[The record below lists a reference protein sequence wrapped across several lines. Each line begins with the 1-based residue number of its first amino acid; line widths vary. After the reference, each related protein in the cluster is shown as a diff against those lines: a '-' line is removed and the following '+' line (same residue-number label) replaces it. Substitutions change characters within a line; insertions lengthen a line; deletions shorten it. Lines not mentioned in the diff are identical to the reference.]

1 MTHHYS
7 HVDEGEKRVAAT
19 RVFDVITGGK
29 GGIQGG
35 PPPRRMTRRS
45 VRTQKTPRARGLR
58 SEVPPGFE
66 PGMVVL
72 LTTRGWYRNKV
83 LETLAKG
90 FRAARQRLT
99 GVAELNDEV
108 IDEALR
114 DVRLSL
120 LEGDVEFR
128 VVKRFLERVKEQARG
143 KQVELR
149 AKSAEYGTKSITP
162 EQAFIAICQDEL
174 VKMMGP
180 VETELKWAKKGPTGI
195 MMCGLQGSG
204 KTTTVGKLARWL
216 EKTHKKKPMLV
227 AADIY
232 RPAAVEQLKTLGRQL
247 DMPVYSAE
255 GKDPVTIC
263 REANN
268 EAAAQGCDVVIF
280 DTAGRLAIDE
290 PLMQELDDI
299 NKAVTPAN
307 IFLVLDAMT
316 GQDAV
321 NVAET
326 FNKRLDIDGVIMTK
340 LDGDARGGAA
350 LSVKEITGK
359 PIKFLGIGEQLDK
372 LEEFRPEGLASRIL
386 GMGDIVGLVK
396 DFEQVVDAEKAE
408 EDALRM
414 LKGKFDMQDF
424 LEQIRLIQ
432 KMGSLKD
439 LFEKLPFFG
448 GGLPEGV
455 NLDDREL
462 VKIEAMIS
470 SMTYEERLNPQVF
483 VATSWEDY
491 STTAGRQAKRR
502 RADFHPG
509 RVKRISKGSGRTE
522 TEVKE
527 LLQKFAQMRQM
538 MVQLGASTGLMGKI
552 PGMKQFGQMKKLAN
566 MDINA
571 LMAAGGGMPD
581 MSALGAGGGMP
592 NIPGMPGMPGNVPG
606 MPKGFTPPGTKGAAV
621 GVQAARERQKSRD
634 KRKAEK
640 AARKKNRR

>member
-1 MTHHYS
+1 
-7 HVDEGEKRVAAT
+7 
-19 RVFDVITGGK
+19 
-29 GGIQGG
+29 
-35 PPPRRMTRRS
+35 
-45 VRTQKTPRARGLR
+45 
-58 SEVPPGFE
+58 
-66 PGMVVL
+66 
-72 LTTRGWYRNKV
+72 V
-83 LETLAKG
+83 LETLTKG
-90 FRAARQRLT
+90 FKAARQRLT
-99 GVAELNDEV
+99 GVAELTDDV
-108 IDEALR
+108 IEDALR

-128 VVKRFLERVKEQARG
+128 VVKRFLERVKESVRG
-143 KQVELR
+143 KEVELK
-149 AKSAEYGTKSITP
+149 AKSKEYGTVRITP
-162 EQAFIAICQDEL
+162 DQAFIAICQEEL
-174 VKMMGP
+174 TKMMGP
-180 VETELKWAKKGPTGI
+180 VDTELKWARKGPTGF
-195 MMCGLQGSG
+195 MVVGLQGSG
-204 KTTTVGKLARWL
+204 KTTSVGKLARYL
-216 EKTHKKKPMLV
+216 EKTHKKKPLLV

-247 DMPVYSAE
+247 DMPVFNIP

-263 REANN
+263 REAAA
-268 EAAAQGCDVVIF
+268 EAAAKGCDVIIY

-290 PLMQELDDI
+290 PLMQELEDI
-299 NKAVTPAN
+299 DKAATPAN
-307 IFLVLDAMT
+307 IFLVLDSMT

-326 FNKRLDIDGVIMTK
+326 FNKRLNLDGVIMTK

-359 PIKFLGIGEQLDK
+359 PIKFLGIGEGLDK

-396 DFEQVVDAEKAE
+396 DFEQVVDQEKAE

-439 LFEKLPFFG
+439 LFDKLPFFNG
-448 GGLPEGV
+448 GMPEGV

-462 VKIEAMIS
+462 VKIEAMIN
-470 SMTYEERLNPQVF
+470 SMTREERLNPQVF
-483 VATSWEDY
+483 VATSWEDFT
-491 STTAGRQAKRR
+491 STAGKAAKRR
-502 RADFHPG
+502 RADFDPG
-509 RVKRISKGSGRTE
+509 RVKRVALGSGRKE
-522 TEVKE
+522 NDVKE

-538 MVQLGASTGLMGKI
+538 MVQLGASTGMMGKI
-552 PGMKQFGQMKKLAN
+552 PGFKQFSQMKKLAN

-571 LMAAGGGMPD
+571 LMASGGGD
-581 MSALGAGGGMP
+581 GGG
-592 NIPGMPGMPGNVPG
+592 GMPGMPMMPGIPVGGVPG
-606 MPKGFTPPGTKGAAV
+606 MPKGYTPPGTKSLVGASRPQDKAK
-621 GVQAARERQKSRD
+621 ARD

>member
-1 MTHHYS
+1 M
-7 HVDEGEKRVAAT
+7 
-19 RVFDVITGGK
+19 
-29 GGIQGG
+29 
-35 PPPRRMTRRS
+35 
-45 VRTQKTPRARGLR
+45 
-58 SEVPPGFE
+58 
-66 PGMVVL
+66 
-72 LTTRGWYRNKV
+72 
-83 LETLAKG
+83 LETLSKG

-99 GVAELNDEV
+99 GVAELNDDV

-149 AKSAEYGTKSITP
+149 AKSQEYGTKSITP

-180 VETELKWAKKGPTGI
+180 VETELRWAKKGPTGI

-204 KTTTVGKLARWL
+204 KTTTTGKLARYV

-263 REANN
+263 REAQN
-268 EAAAQGCDVVIF
+268 EAIAKGCDVIIF

-290 PLMQELDDI
+290 PLMQELEDI
-299 NKAVTPAN
+299 DKAVTPAN

-326 FNKRLDIDGVIMTK
+326 FNKRLNLDGVIMTK

-359 PIKFLGIGEQLDK
+359 PIKFLGIGESLDK

-470 SMTYEERLNPQVF
+470 SMTREERVNPQVF
-483 VATSWEDY
+483 VETSWEDFA
-491 STTAGRQAKRR
+491 TTSGRQAKRR

-509 RVKRISKGSGRTE
+509 RVKRISKGSGRGE
-522 TEVKE
+522 NEVKE

-552 PGMKQFGQMKKLAN
+552 PGFKQFSQMKKLAN

-571 LMAAGGGMPD
+571 LM
-581 MSALGAGGGMP
+581 GAGGGLPAGFGGEGGMP
-592 NIPGMPGMPGNVPG
+592 NMPAMPGVPSGNVPG
-606 MPKGFTPPGTKGAAV
+606 LPKGFTPPGTKSLVGA
-621 GVQAARERQKSRD
+621 QAARDKQKARD

>member
-1 MTHHYS
+1 
-7 HVDEGEKRVAAT
+7 
-19 RVFDVITGGK
+19 
-29 GGIQGG
+29 
-35 PPPRRMTRRS
+35 
-45 VRTQKTPRARGLR
+45 
-58 SEVPPGFE
+58 
-66 PGMVVL
+66 
-72 LTTRGWYRNKV
+72 V

-90 FRAARQRLT
+90 FKAARQRLT
-99 GVAELNDEV
+99 GVAELTDDV
-108 IDEALR
+108 IEDALR

-120 LEGDVEFR
+120 LEGDVEFS
-128 VVKRFLERVKEQARG
+128 VVKRFLERVREQSRG

-149 AKSAEYGTKSITP
+149 AKSKEYGTKTITP

-174 VKMMGP
+174 IKMMGP
-180 VETELKWAKKGPTGI
+180 VDTELNWAKKGPTGV
-195 MMCGLQGSG
+195 MFVGLQGSG
-204 KTTTVGKLARWL
+204 KTTSVGKLARWL

-232 RPAAVEQLKTLGRQL
+232 RPAAIEQLKTLGRQL
-247 DMPVYSAE
+247 GMPVWSME

-263 REANN
+263 REGT
-268 EAAAQGCDVVIF
+268 ERAAAEGCDVVIY

-299 NKAVTPAN
+299 QKAVKPAN
-307 IFLVLDAMT
+307 VFLVIDAMT

-321 NVAET
+321 NVADT
-326 FNKRLDIDGVIMTK
+326 FNKRLSIDGVIMTK

-350 LSVKEITGK
+350 LSVKEFTGK
-359 PIKFLGIGEQLDK
+359 PIKFLGMGESLDK

-462 VKIEAMIS
+462 TKIEAMIS
-470 SMTYEERLNPQVF
+470 SMTHEERLNPQVF
-483 VATSWEDY
+483 VATTWEEFM
-491 STTAGRQAKRR
+491 STAGKSAKRR
-502 RADFHPG
+502 RADFDPG
-509 RVKRISKGSGRTE
+509 RVKRVSKGSGRTE
-522 TEVKE
+522 NEVKE

-552 PGMKQFGQMKKLAN
+552 PGFKQFSQMKKLAN

-571 LMAAGGGMPD
+571 LMAAGGGMPG
-581 MSALGAGGGMP
+581 MEGGGGLPNMP
-592 NIPGMPGMPGNVPG
+592 AMPGLPVGNIPGL
-606 MPKGFTPPGTKGAAV
+606 PKGYTPPGSKGAV
-621 GVQAARERQKSRD
+621 GNIRASDKQKARD

>member
-1 MTHHYS
+1 MTI
-7 HVDEGEKRVAAT
+7 RAL
-19 RVFDVITGGK
+19 
-29 GGIQGG
+29 
-35 PPPRRMTRRS
+35 
-45 VRTQKTPRARGLR
+45 VRIAWDGSTCYRGA
-58 SEVPPGFE
+58 
-66 PGMVVL
+66 
-72 LTTRGWYRNKV
+72 V

-90 FRAARQRLT
+90 FKAARQRLT
-99 GVAELNDEV
+99 GVAELTDDV
-108 IDEALR
+108 IDDALR

-128 VVKRFLERVKEQARG
+128 VVKRFLERVREAARG
-143 KQVELR
+143 KEVELR
-149 AKSAEYGTKSITP
+149 AKSKEYGTKTITP
-162 EQAFIAICQDEL
+162 EQAFIAICQEEL
-174 VKMMGP
+174 INMMGP
-180 VETELKWAKKGPTGI
+180 VDTSLVWAKKGPTGI
-195 MMCGLQGSG
+195 MMVGLQGSG
-204 KTTTVGKLARWL
+204 KTTSVGKLARWL
-216 EKTHKKKPMLV
+216 EKTHDKKPMLV

-247 DMPVYSAE
+247 GVPVWSME

-263 REANN
+263 REA
-268 EAAAQGCDVVIF
+268 EAQAVAQGRDVIIY

-290 PLMQELDDI
+290 PLMQELEDI
-299 NKAVTPAN
+299 DKSSRPAN

-321 NVAET
+321 NVADT
-326 FNKRLDIDGVIMTK
+326 FNKRLDLSGVIMTK

-359 PIKFLGIGEQLDK
+359 PIKFLGMGESLDK

-462 VKIEAMIS
+462 TKIEAMIS
-470 SMTYEERLNPQVF
+470 SMTREERTNPQVF
-483 VATSWEDY
+483 VTTTWEDFT
-491 STTAGRQAKRR
+491 STAGKSAKRR
-502 RADFHPG
+502 RADFDTG
-509 RVKRISKGSGRTE
+509 RVQRIAKGSGRGE
-522 TEVKE
+522 NDVKE

-552 PGMKQFGQMKKLAN
+552 PGMKQFAQMKKLAN

-571 LMAAGGGMPD
+571 LMAAGGDG
-581 MSALGAGGGMP
+581 GGGMGGMP
-592 NIPGMPGMPGNVPG
+592 ALPGMPAMPGVPTGNVPG
-606 MPKGFTPPGTKGAAV
+606 LPKGYTPPGTKSAV
-621 GVQAARERQKSRD
+621 GQQRASDKQKSRD

>member
-1 MTHHYS
+1 M
-7 HVDEGEKRVAAT
+7 
-19 RVFDVITGGK
+19 
-29 GGIQGG
+29 
-35 PPPRRMTRRS
+35 
-45 VRTQKTPRARGLR
+45 
-58 SEVPPGFE
+58 
-66 PGMVVL
+66 
-72 LTTRGWYRNKV
+72 

-99 GVAELNDEV
+99 GVAELNDDV
-108 IDEALR
+108 IEDALR

-128 VVKRFLERVKEQARG
+128 VVKRFLERVREKARG

-149 AKSAEYGTKSITP
+149 AKSKEYGTKSITP

-174 VKMMGP
+174 VAMMGP
-180 VETELKWAKKGPTGI
+180 VDTEFRWAKKGATGI

-204 KTTTVGKLARWL
+204 KTTSCGKLARWL
-216 EKTHKKKPMLV
+216 QKTHDKKPMLV

-232 RPAAVEQLKTLGRQL
+232 RPAAVEQLRTLGRQL
-247 DMPVYSAE
+247 DMPVFHIE

-263 REANN
+263 REA
-268 EAAAQGCDVVIF
+268 AAQAAKEGCDVIIY

-290 PLMQELDDI
+290 PLMQELEDI
-299 NKAVTPAN
+299 DKATQPAN

-321 NVAET
+321 NVADT
-326 FNKRLDIDGVIMTK
+326 FNKRLNLDGVIMTK

-359 PIKFLGIGEQLDK
+359 PIKFLGMGEQLDK

-424 LEQIRLIQ
+424 LEQIKLIQ

-462 VKIEAMIS
+462 TKIEAMIS
-470 SMTYEERLNPQVF
+470 SMTTEERLNPQVF
-483 VATSWEDY
+483 VATTWEEFT
-491 STTAGRQAKRR
+491 STAGKSAKRR
-502 RADFHPG
+502 RADFESG

-522 TEVKE
+522 IEVKE

-552 PGMKQFGQMKKLAN
+552 PGFKQFSQMKKLAN

-571 LMAAGGGMPD
+571 LMAAGGGD
-581 MSALGAGGGMP
+581 LAGGMP
-592 NIPGMPGMPGNVPG
+592 GGLPGMPGLPPGMGNMPG
-606 MPKGFTPPGTKGAAV
+606 MPKGFTPPGTKAAV
-621 GVQAARERQKSRD
+621 GAQRPNDKARAQA

-640 AARKKNRR
+640 AARKKNRK

>member
-1 MTHHYS
+1 M
-7 HVDEGEKRVAAT
+7 
-19 RVFDVITGGK
+19 
-29 GGIQGG
+29 
-35 PPPRRMTRRS
+35 
-45 VRTQKTPRARGLR
+45 
-58 SEVPPGFE
+58 
-66 PGMVVL
+66 
-72 LTTRGWYRNKV
+72 

-90 FRAARQRLT
+90 FRAARTRLT
-99 GVAELNDEV
+99 GVAELTDEV

-120 LEGDVEFR
+120 LEGDVVFS
-128 VVKRFLERVKEQARG
+128 VVKRFLERVKEAARG
-143 KQVELR
+143 KSVELR
-149 AKSAEYGTKSITP
+149 AKSAEYGTKTITP

-174 VKMMGP
+174 IKMMGP
-180 VETELKWAKKGPTGI
+180 VDTDLKWAKKGPTGI

-204 KTTTVGKLARWL
+204 KTTTVGKLARYI

-247 DMPVYSAE
+247 DVPVFSAE

-263 REANN
+263 REASI
-268 EAAAQGCDVVIF
+268 AAAAAGCDVIIY

-299 NKAVTPAN
+299 DRAVTPAN

-321 NVAET
+321 NVAEA
-326 FNKRLDIDGVIMTK
+326 FNKRLDLTGVIMTK

-359 PIKFLGIGEQLDK
+359 PIKFLGMGESLDK

-424 LEQIRLIQ
+424 LDQIKMIQ

-448 GGLPEGV
+448 GGGMPEGV

-462 VKIEAMIS
+462 TKIEAMIS
-470 SMTYEERLNPQVF
+470 SMTREERTNPQVF
-483 VATSWEDY
+483 VATSWEAF
-491 STTAGRQAKRR
+491 TATSGKSAKRR
-502 RADFHPG
+502 RADFDNG
-509 RVKRISKGSGRTE
+509 RVKRIATGSGRKD

-552 PGMKQFGQMKKLAN
+552 PGFKQFSQMKKLAN
-566 MDINA
+566 MDMNA
-571 LMAAGGGMPD
+571 LM
-581 MSALGAGGGMP
+581 GAGGGLPPGFGGEGGMP
-592 NIPGMPGMPGNVPG
+592 NMPAMPGVPSGNIPGLPRGYS
-606 MPKGFTPPGTKGAAV
+606 PPGTKGVV
-621 GVQAARERQKSRD
+621 GQPRANDKQKSRD

>member
-1 MTHHYS
+1 
-7 HVDEGEKRVAAT
+7 
-19 RVFDVITGGK
+19 
-29 GGIQGG
+29 
-35 PPPRRMTRRS
+35 
-45 VRTQKTPRARGLR
+45 
-58 SEVPPGFE
+58 
-66 PGMVVL
+66 
-72 LTTRGWYRNKV
+72 V

-99 GVAELNDEV
+99 GVAELNDDV
-108 IDEALR
+108 IEEALR

-128 VVKRFLERVKEQARG
+128 VVKRFLERVKEAARG

-149 AKSAEYGTKSITP
+149 AKSQEYGVKTITP
-162 EQAFIAICQDEL
+162 EQAFVAICQDEL
-174 VKMMGP
+174 IKMMGP
-180 VETELKWAKKGPTGI
+180 VQTELKWAKKGPTGF
-195 MMCGLQGSG
+195 MVAGLQGSG
-204 KTTTVGKLARWL
+204 KTTTVGKLARYL
-216 EKTHKKKPMLV
+216 EKTHKKKPLLV

-255 GKDPVTIC
+255 GKDPVAIC
-263 REANN
+263 KEAN
-268 EAAAQGCDVVIF
+268 EAAAAKGCDVVIF

-290 PLMQELDDI
+290 PLMQELEDI
-299 NKAVTPAN
+299 DKAVTPAN
-307 IFLVLDAMT
+307 IFLVIDAMT

-321 NVAET
+321 NVADT
-326 FNKRLDIDGVIMTK
+326 FNKRLNVDGVIMTK

-359 PIKFLGIGEQLDK
+359 PIKFLGMGESLDK

-439 LFEKLPFFG
+439 LFEKLPFFN

-462 VKIEAMIS
+462 TKIEAMIS
-470 SMTYEERLNPQVF
+470 SMTIEERTNPQVF
-483 VATSWEDY
+483 VTTSWEDFA
-491 STTAGRQAKRR
+491 TTSGKSAKRR
-502 RADFHPG
+502 RADFDSS
-509 RVKRISKGSGRTE
+509 RVRRISKGSGRAE
-522 TEVKE
+522 TDVKE

-552 PGMKQFGQMKKLAN
+552 PGFKQFSQMKKLAG

-571 LMAAGGGMPD
+571 LMAGGGGLPP
-581 MSALGAGGGMP
+581 GFGGEGGGAPNMP
-592 NIPGMPGMPGNVPG
+592 MMPGVPVGNIPGL
-606 MPKGFTPPGTKGAAV
+606 PKGYTPPGTKSLTG
-621 GVQAARERQKSRD
+621 GSRPNDKQKSRD

>member
-1 MTHHYS
+1 M
-7 HVDEGEKRVAAT
+7 
-19 RVFDVITGGK
+19 
-29 GGIQGG
+29 
-35 PPPRRMTRRS
+35 
-45 VRTQKTPRARGLR
+45 
-58 SEVPPGFE
+58 
-66 PGMVVL
+66 
-72 LTTRGWYRNKV
+72 

-90 FRAARQRLT
+90 FKAARQRLT
-99 GVAELNDEV
+99 GVAELSDDV
-108 IDEALR
+108 IEDALR

-128 VVKRFLERVKEQARG
+128 VVKRFLERVREAARG
-143 KQVELR
+143 KEVELR
-149 AKSAEYGTKSITP
+149 AKSKEYGTRTITP

-174 VKMMGP
+174 TKMMGP
-180 VETELKWAKKGPTGI
+180 VDTELQWASKGPTGI
-195 MMCGLQGSG
+195 MVVGLQGSG

-216 EKTHKKKPMLV
+216 EKTHNKKPMLV

-232 RPAAVEQLKTLGRQL
+232 RPAAVQQLKTLGGKL
-247 DMPVYSAE
+247 GMPVWSME
-255 GKDPVTIC
+255 GKDPVAIC
-263 REANN
+263 KEG
-268 EAAAQGCDVVIF
+268 AAQAIMQGCDVVIF

-290 PLMQELDDI
+290 PLMQELEDI
-299 NKAVTPAN
+299 DKATTPKN

-326 FNKRLDIDGVIMTK
+326 FNKRLNLDGVIMTK

-359 PIKFLGIGEQLDK
+359 PIKFLGMGEQLDK

-462 VKIEAMIS
+462 TKIEAMIS
-470 SMTYEERLNPQVF
+470 SMTVEERLNPQVF
-483 VATSWEDY
+483 VTTTWEEFMSTS
-491 STTAGRQAKRR
+491 GRQAKRR
-502 RADFHPG
+502 RADFDPG
-509 RVKRISKGSGRTE
+509 RVKRVSKGSGRTE
-522 TEVKE
+522 QEVKD

-552 PGMKQFGQMKKLAN
+552 PGMKQFSQMKKLAN

-571 LMAAGGGMPD
+571 LMSAGGGLP
-581 MSALGAGGGMP
+581 AGMEGLP
-592 NIPGMPGMPGNVPG
+592 NMPGLPGVPTGNLPG
-606 MPKGFTPPGTKGAAV
+606 MPKGYTPPGSKGVV
-621 GVQAARERQKSRD
+621 GQVRASDKAKSRD

>member
-1 MTHHYS
+1 M
-7 HVDEGEKRVAAT
+7 
-19 RVFDVITGGK
+19 
-29 GGIQGG
+29 
-35 PPPRRMTRRS
+35 
-45 VRTQKTPRARGLR
+45 
-58 SEVPPGFE
+58 
-66 PGMVVL
+66 
-72 LTTRGWYRNKV
+72 

-99 GVAELNDEV
+99 GVAELNDDV

-120 LEGDVEFR
+120 LEGDVEFT
-128 VVKRFLERVKEQARG
+128 VVKRFLERVREAARG

-149 AKSAEYGTKSITP
+149 AKSKEYGAKSITP

-174 VKMMGP
+174 TKMMGP
-180 VETELKWAKKGPTGI
+180 VDTELQWAKKGPTGI
-195 MMCGLQGSG
+195 MMCGLQGAG

-216 EKTHKKKPMLV
+216 EKTHSKKPMLV
-227 AADIY
+227 AADVY
-232 RPAAVEQLKTLGRQL
+232 RPAAIEQLKTLGRQL
-247 DMPVYSAE
+247 SMPVFSID
-255 GKDPVTIC
+255 GSKDPVKIC
-263 REANN
+263 REAN
-268 EAAAQGCDVVIF
+268 EAAALQGCDVVIF

-299 NKAVTPAN
+299 DKAVHPSN

-321 NVAET
+321 NVADT
-326 FNKRLDIDGVIMTK
+326 FNKRLDITGVIMTK

-350 LSVKEITGK
+350 LSVKEITGR
-359 PIKFLGIGEQLDK
+359 PIKFLGMGEQLDK

-439 LFEKLPFFG
+439 LFAKLPMMG
-448 GGLPEGV
+448 QLPEGV

-462 VKIEAMIS
+462 TKIEAMIS
-470 SMTYEERLNPQVF
+470 SMTIEERIDPQVF
-483 VATSWEDY
+483 VATTWEEFA
-491 STTAGRQAKRR
+491 TTAGKQSKRR

-509 RVKRISKGSGRTE
+509 RVKRVAKGSGRTE
-522 TEVKE
+522 VEVKE

-552 PGMKQFGQMKKLAN
+552 PGLKQFGQMKKLAN
-566 MDINA
+566 MDIGA
-571 LMAAGGGMPD
+571 LM
-581 MSALGAGGGMP
+581 GAGGGLPEGFGGMP
-592 NIPGMPGMPGNVPG
+592 GLPGMPGMPGMPGNIPG
-606 MPKGFTPPGTKGAAV
+606 MPKGFTPPGSKGVV
-621 GVQAARERQKSRD
+621 GQVRSSDRQKARD

-640 AARKKNRR
+640 AARKKSRR

>member
-1 MTHHYS
+1 
-7 HVDEGEKRVAAT
+7 
-19 RVFDVITGGK
+19 
-29 GGIQGG
+29 
-35 PPPRRMTRRS
+35 
-45 VRTQKTPRARGLR
+45 
-58 SEVPPGFE
+58 
-66 PGMVVL
+66 
-72 LTTRGWYRNKV
+72 V

-108 IDEALR
+108 IEDALR

-128 VVKRFLERVKEQARG
+128 VVKRFLERVREAARG
-143 KQVELR
+143 KEVELR
-149 AKSAEYGTKSITP
+149 AKSKEYGTRTITP

-174 VKMMGP
+174 IKMMGP
-180 VETELKWAKKGPTGI
+180 VDTELRWAKKGPTGI
-195 MMCGLQGSG
+195 MMVGLQGSG
-204 KTTTVGKLARWL
+204 KTTSVGKLARWL
-216 EKTHKKKPMLV
+216 EKSHKKKPLLV

-232 RPAAVEQLKTLGRQL
+232 RPAAVEQLRTLGRQL
-247 DMPVYSAE
+247 DMPVFSLE

-263 REANN
+263 REA
-268 EAAAQGCDVVIF
+268 ATRAAQDGCDVIIY

-290 PLMQELDDI
+290 PLMQELEDI
-299 NKAVTPAN
+299 DKAATPAN

-326 FNKRLDIDGVIMTK
+326 FNQRLNLDGVIMTK

-359 PIKFLGIGEQLDK
+359 PIKFLGMGESLDK

-424 LEQIRLIQ
+424 LEQIKLIQ

-462 VKIEAMIS
+462 TKIEAMIS
-470 SMTYEERLNPQVF
+470 SMTREERTNPQVF
-483 VATSWEDY
+483 VATTWEDFMAT
-491 STTAGRQAKRR
+491 SGRQAKRR
-502 RADFHPG
+502 RADFNPS
-509 RVKRISKGSGRTE
+509 RVKRVSRGSGRTE
-522 TEVKE
+522 IEVKE

-552 PGMKQFGQMKKLAN
+552 PGMKQFSQMKKLAN

-571 LMAAGGGMPD
+571 LM
-581 MSALGAGGGMP
+581 GAGGGMP
-592 NIPGMPGMPGNVPG
+592 AGLGEGAGLPNMPAMPGIPTGNVPG
-606 MPKGFTPPGTKGAAV
+606 LPKGYTPPGSKSAV
-621 GVQAARERQKSRD
+621 GQVRSQDKQKARD

>member
-1 MTHHYS
+1 M
-7 HVDEGEKRVAAT
+7 
-19 RVFDVITGGK
+19 
-29 GGIQGG
+29 
-35 PPPRRMTRRS
+35 
-45 VRTQKTPRARGLR
+45 
-58 SEVPPGFE
+58 
-66 PGMVVL
+66 
-72 LTTRGWYRNKV
+72 
-83 LETLAKG
+83 LEILGKG
-90 FRAARQRLT
+90 FRNARQRLT
-99 GVAELNDEV
+99 GVAELTDDV

-128 VVKRFLERVKEQARG
+128 VVKRFLDRVREAARG

-149 AKSAEYGTKSITP
+149 AKSAEYGTRSITP

-174 VKMMGP
+174 IKMMGP
-180 VETELKWAKKGPTGI
+180 VDTDLKWAKKGPTGF
-195 MMCGLQGSG
+195 MVVGLQGSG
-204 KTTTVGKLARWL
+204 KTTTVGKLARYL

-255 GKDPVTIC
+255 GKDPIAIC
-263 REANN
+263 REANH
-268 EAAAQGCDVVIF
+268 EAAAKSCDVVIF

-290 PLMQELDDI
+290 PLMQELEDI
-299 NKAVTPAN
+299 DKAVTPAN

-326 FNKRLDIDGVIMTK
+326 FNKRLDLDGVIMTK

-359 PIKFLGIGEQLDK
+359 PIKFLGMGESLDK

-455 NLDDREL
+455 NLDDKEL

-470 SMTYEERLNPQVF
+470 SMTLEERLDPQVF
-483 VATSWEDY
+483 VSTSWEDFT
-491 STTAGRQAKRR
+491 TTANKSAKRR
-502 RADFHPG
+502 RADFHVG
-509 RVKRISKGSGRTE
+509 RVKRIAKGSGRGE
-522 TEVKE
+522 HEVKE

-552 PGMKQFGQMKKLAN
+552 PGFKQFSQMKKLAN
-566 MDINA
+566 MDLGA
-571 LMAAGGGMPD
+571 LM
-581 MSALGAGGGMP
+581 GAGGGLPEGLTAGM
-592 NIPGMPGMPGNVPG
+592 PGMPGMPGGLPG
-606 MPKGFTPPGTKGAAV
+606 GIPTGNIPGLPKGYTPPGTKSLVGAPRANDK
-621 GVQAARERQKSRD
+621 QKSRD